1 MIVAM
6 KNPRLVGRF
15 NDNHGLLSSPDE
27 NFDFDNVERA
37 RWLSTRAEIKSEYKI
52 AGAGYRNACGRSDF
66 AFGKCSQTSMELL
79 LARFCQNTIASHG
92 EFE

>member
-15 NDNHGLLSSPDE
+15 NDNHGLLSSPDG
-27 NFDFDNVERA
+27 NFDCDNVERA
-37 RWLSTRAEIKSEYKI
+37 RWLSTRATIKSEYKI
-52 AGAGYRNACGRSDF
+52 VMAGYRNACGRSDF

>member
-15 NDNHGLLSSPDE
+15 NDNHGLLSSPDG

-37 RWLSTRAEIKSEYKI
+37 QCRAVQGRASGPNSTPARATASRAHFRAKAGNRSLS
-52 AGAGYRNACGRSDF
+52 AGAPF
-66 AFGKCSQTSMELL
+66 AATAHEDL
-79 LARFCQNTIASHG
+79 
-92 EFE
+92 